1 MIKEKYILILII
13 GIAIFLRF
21 FALGK
26 VPISPDWDEA
36 ALGYNAYSIMQ
47 TGRDEYGKFLPV
59 VLRSF
64 DDYKPALYAYF
75 AIPFIKIFGLSVF
88 SVRFP
93 SALFGTLT
101 IIATYFVV
109 KLLFEE
115 NKHSNS
121 IAGVTAFLLA
131 ISPWHIQFSRI
142 GFESNVGLAL
152 NVLAVLSFL
161 IGIKKEKFFI
171 LTSCL
176 MAINLYMY
184 QSEKVFAPLIVLV
197 LLLTYRE
204 KVFSSS
210 KKVLMLSVFLGLVLL
225 IPLIVFTVT
234 NKEAFARAKGVS
246 VFSDQTNFLKKTVLR
261 IEEDKSR
268 KDYLGLILDNRRIE
282 YAKSVFSGYISHF
295 DFNWLFL
302 KGDIAR
308 HHAPDMGLL
317 YLWELPFLLIG
328 FYKLVFWNFSKK
340 SKWLIFSW
348 FFLAPIPASITSGVP
363 HAVRTLNFLPTFQI
377 ITAIG
382 VISIFSTLSKIR
394 YNLAKIQ
401 IKYGLCLILI
411 TFVLFNF
418 IHYLNQYFVQQNYFN
433 ASEWQYGY
441 EKIFPY
447 IEKNQ
452 SHFKK
457 VVVSNQA
464 PMDQSYMFFLF
475 YLQYSPSLYQRET
488 QGVSGGF
495 RENHKFG
502 IFEFRPISWAE
513 EKKDKSVLFVGRP
526 GDFPDDI
533 NPIYR
538 INYPNGNA
546 AIKLMKIE

>member
-1 MIKEKYILILII
+1 MIKEKYLLILII

-21 FALGK
+21 FALGS

-47 TGRDEYGKFLPV
+47 TGRDEYGNFLPV

-64 DDYKPALYAYF
+64 DDYKPALYAYLI
-75 AIPFIKIFGLSVF
+75 IPFIKLFGLSIF
-88 SVRFP
+88 AVRFP
-93 SALFGTLT
+93 SALFGVLT
-101 IIATYFVV
+101 VVATYYLV
-109 KLLFEE
+109 KFLFGDVD
-115 NKHSNS
+115 KRNS
-121 IAGVTAFLLA
+121 IALLAAFLLA
-131 ISPWHIQFSRI
+131 ISPWHLQFSRI

-152 NVLAVLSFL
+152 NVLAVLAFL

-171 LTSCL
+171 LSACL

-184 QSEKVFAPLIVLV
+184 QSEKVFTPLIAFV

-210 KKVLMLSVFLGLVLL
+210 KKVLTISAFLGLVLI

-246 VFSDQTNFLKKTVLR
+246 VFSDQTNFLKKNVLR
-261 IEEDKSR
+261 IVEDKNR
-268 KDYLGLILDNRRIE
+268 KDYLGLIIDNRRVE
-282 YAKSVFSGYISHF
+282 YAKSVFAGYISHF
-295 DFNWLFL
+295 DFNWLFI

-317 YLWELPFLLIG
+317 YLWELPFLLAG
-328 FYKLVFWNFSKK
+328 FYILFFGNFSKK
-340 SKWLIFSW
+340 SKLLIFSW

-377 ITAIG
+377 IIAIG
-382 VISIFSTLSKIR
+382 VISIFSIISNIK
-394 YNLAKIQ
+394 YKMAKIQ
-401 IKYGLCLILI
+401 LKYLGYFIF
-411 TFVLFNF
+411 FVLVLSNF
-418 IHYLNQYFVQQNYFN
+418 SYYLNQYFVQQNYFN

-452 SHFKK
+452 NQFKK
-457 VVVSNQA
+457 VIVSNQA
-464 PMDQSYMFFLF
+464 HMDQSYMFFLF
-475 YLQYSPSLYQRET
+475 YLQYSPSLYQKET

-502 IFEFRPISWAE
+502 MFEFRPISWATE
-513 EKKDKSVLFVGRP
+513 QKNKNALFIGRP
-526 GDFPDDI
+526 SDFPEDI
-533 NPIYR
+533 NPIFKV
-538 INYPNGNA
+538 NYPNGNA
-546 AIKLMKIE
+546 AIKLVKLE